1 MYPCPRVNLGKALAV
16 LLFAFSR
23 NVSQPSIC
31 TYARSAALTL
41 GLHPYL
47 RDEEQLVEVV
57 ASLNVMKFT

>member
-41 GLHPYL
+41 GLDPYF
-47 RDEEQLVEVV
+47 RDEE
-57 ASLNVMKFT
+57 